1 MRETNRQM
9 NNREM
14 FNEAVYKALADGVS
28 KLIRQGTAITVLLG
42 CVTGLAW
49 GIFYLH
55 GIHMDEV
62 RELRAEMAGLRM
74 EHSEQLNALR
84 RTEVELRQ
92 ELAICNEARRQDSAR
107 IARLEGLM
115 QRRNR

>member
-1 MRETNRQM
+1 
-9 NNREM
+9 M
-14 FNEAVYKALADGVS
+14 FNEAVFRALADGVS

-42 CVTGLAW
+42 CVCGLGW

-55 GIHMDEV
+55 GIHMTEI
-62 RELRAEMAGLRM
+62 RELRAEMAVLRK
-74 EHSEQLNALR
+74 EHSEQLNSMR
-84 RTEVELRQ
+84 RTEIDLRQ

-107 IARLEGLM
+107 IARLEAVL